1 MHMTTSSMGS
11 SDILSPYFLYLS
23 VNYVTTVSTSDR
35 NVGVKTNLSLN
46 FDKFEVSIYTFAWP
60 DTCPWVPKGV
70 VLASHNAPVSPPYNT
85 PQVIRP
91 PHTIAKKS
99 VVALSRVMCIW
110 TQTVIYIYVFV
121 GATTGH
127 NHFWWISTLA
137 LGSSKFSSGW
147 LMGLLTDVCTNLLL
161 LPPLPAFVPLPQV
174 CVSERVSCCALA
186 GCGCSFQLLLMDFPL
201 FSWTTEAKR
210 EGWVGQCSLVRAQTI

>member
-1 MHMTTSSMGS
+1 MHLFLLRTTRHR
-11 SDILSPYFLYLS
+11 LS
-23 VNYVTTVSTSDR
+23 VHPTLSQKNLWLLCPRHVYMD
-35 NVGVKTNLSLN
+35 TNS
-46 FDKFEVSIYTFAWP
+46 Y
-60 DTCPWVPKGV
+60 
-70 VLASHNAPVSPPYNT
+70 
-85 PQVIRP
+85 
-91 PHTIAKKS
+91 
-99 VVALSRVMCIW
+99 
-110 TQTVIYIYVFV
+110 IYIYVFV

-201 FSWTTEAKR
+201 FSWTTEAER
-210 EGWVGQCSLVRAQTI
+210 EGWVGQCSFVRAQTI

>member
-1 MHMTTSSMGS
+1 
-11 SDILSPYFLYLS
+11 
-23 VNYVTTVSTSDR
+23 
-35 NVGVKTNLSLN
+35 
-46 FDKFEVSIYTFAWP
+46 
-60 DTCPWVPKGV
+60 
-70 VLASHNAPVSPPYNT
+70 
-85 PQVIRP
+85 
-91 PHTIAKKS
+91 
-99 VVALSRVMCIW
+99 MCIG
-110 TQTVIYIYVFV
+110 TQTVYIYIYIYVFV

-186 GCGCSFQLLLMDFPL
+186 GCGCSFQILLMDFPL
-201 FSWTTEAKR
+201 FSWTKEAER
-210 EGWVGQCSLVRAQTI
+210 EGWVGQCCFVRAQTISIKNVFIYSCTEVHLVLLQQHPDPKSTPNSNYA